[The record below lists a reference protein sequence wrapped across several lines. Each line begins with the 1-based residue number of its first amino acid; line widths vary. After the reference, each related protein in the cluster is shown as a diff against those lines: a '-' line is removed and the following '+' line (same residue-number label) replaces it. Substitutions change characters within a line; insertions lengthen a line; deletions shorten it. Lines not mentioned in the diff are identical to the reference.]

1 MPFCDDDHHVF
12 TNSKYYSINELNAL
26 QIKQKNLSILYLN
39 IGLLDKHIDDLPNAI
54 SLTKFSFRV
63 TDFSEYKVAFLNYQ
77 YLWLYPL
84 L

>member
-1 MPFCDDDHHVF
+1 MDLVQGLGVHLPKSFSQENVCPFRTTRCCR
-12 TNSKYYSINELNAL
+12 ER
-26 QIKQKNLSILYLN
+26 KNLN
-39 IGLLDKHIDDLPNAI
+39 IGLLNKHIDDLPNAI